1 MNAFQPSPPPQQPIA
16 PRRRVSQSARRQQQR
31 HPYRAMGCEM
41 LLKLVA
47 NGVISAAAIAALAQ
61 LLPYHLSQQ
70 SKLRE
75 VRAEARQTEKRVTDL
90 RTNFSRYFDPQQ
102 AKSVMQEQSYRRDP
116 TQRQVVWQDQDI
128 RDSR

>member
-1 MNAFQPSPPPQQPIA
+1 M
-16 PRRRVSQSARRQQQR
+16 V
-31 HPYRAMGCEM
+31 
-41 LLKLVA
+41 LKLVA

-75 VRAEARQTEKRVTDL
+75 VRAEAKQTEKRVTDL